1 MEYILNFPQCVA
13 RFPFIPRGRRLHIGS
28 IRARAGCPCL
38 APAIDGSW
46 RSLGTVRTLLGFGH
60 ATCLT
65 DCRFAQD
72 QTGVLAVF
80 SLYYQRI
87 DRGWPAVQSQPRA
100 AQAAPGP
107 GAGATL
113 TPRHVHRS
121 DQSVRPRDPPRSYH
135 RRPEIDDIRLS
146 DRSVGHRLYAL
157 NITAWA
163 RKLLHTCYARTV
175 TSLSTTRI
183 TSRSCSILR
192 PIPKS
197 SPTLRKRRM
206 PNRSSMISR
215 PSFVASATPT
225 R

>member
-1 MEYILNFPQCVA
+1 MEYILHIPQCVA

-46 RSLGTVRTLLGFGH
+46 RSLGTVRTL
-60 ATCLT
+60 
-65 DCRFAQD
+65 CRQW
-72 QTGVLAVF
+72 VLDTRLAYGALPRIKRAS

-87 DRGWPAVQSQPRA
+87 DRGWPAVQSQHRA
-100 AQAAPGP
+100 TQAAPGP

>member
-1 MEYILNFPQCVA
+1 MEYILHIPQCVA

-46 RSLGTVRTLLGFGH
+46 RSLGTVRTL
-60 ATCLT
+60 
-65 DCRFAQD
+65 CRQW
-72 QTGVLAVF
+72 VLDTRLAYGALPRIKRA
-80 SLYYQRI
+80 SWLYYQRL
-87 DRGWPAVQSQPRA
+87 DRGWPAVQSQHRA
-100 AQAAPGP
+100 TQAAPGP

-121 DQSVRPRDPPRSYH
+121 DQCVRPRDPPRSYH

-157 NITAWA
+157 GKTTVLGG
-163 RKLLHTCYARTV
+163 LLLIVGRVPKACIVAEVQRDVPFNGRATERAA
-175 TSLSTTRI
+175 L
-183 TSRSCSILR
+183 LR
-192 PIPKS
+192 
-197 SPTLRKRRM
+197 LAECLGQ
-206 PNRSSMISR
+206 
-215 PSFVASATPT
+215 SF

>member
-1 MEYILNFPQCVA
+1 MPCASYRSIIALPRNSEN
-13 RFPFIPRGRRLHIGS
+13 PF
-28 IRARAGCPCL
+28 
-38 APAIDGSW
+38 
-46 RSLGTVRTLLGFGH
+46 GFW
-60 ATCLT
+60 TRDLPT

-100 AQAAPGP
+100 TQAAPGL

-157 NITAWA
+157 GKTTV
-163 RKLLHTCYARTV
+163 LGGLHHEYC
-175 TSLSTTRI
+175 
-183 TSRSCSILR
+183 
-192 PIPKS
+192 KS
-197 SPTLRKRRM
+197 
-206 PNRSSMISR
+206 
-215 PSFVASATPT
+215 
-225 R
+225 